1 MYKII
6 MSGCNGKMG
15 RVISDL
21 VQADEEAEIVAGIDI
36 YDDGHNP
43 YPVYAD
49 VEDCDVEADVLIDF
63 SAAAGAEKLL
73 AYCEHRKL
81 PCVFCTTGLTEEQNA
96 LLQETSEKVAVLKS
110 ANMSLGI
117 NLLLKMLK
125 EAASVLAPA
134 GAACEGSA
142 AKRKLGCRQ
151 SAAVRLWVNTTL
163 SLRERTR

>member
-96 LLQETSEKVAVLKS
+96 LLRETSEKVAVLKS

-134 GAACEGSA
+134 GFDIEIVEKHHNQKVDCLLYTSPSPRDRG
-142 AKRKLGCRQ
+142 
-151 SAAVRLWVNTTL
+151 
-163 SLRERTR
+163 